1 MFFLFNPQKTG
12 QNPAPASNQTVKH
25 HHRFQTTVTLQI
37 EGRRRMGVDWK
48 EAMRRVRWYLV
59 FDGTQRDLTDFV
71 FGK

>member
-1 MFFLFNPQKTG
+1 MFYPPIKRPTG
-12 QNPAPASNQTVKH
+12 DRPPPLIQTVKH
-25 HHRFQTTVTLQI
+25 HNSFENTVTLQI
-37 EGRRRMGVDWK
+37 EDSCRKGVGWK